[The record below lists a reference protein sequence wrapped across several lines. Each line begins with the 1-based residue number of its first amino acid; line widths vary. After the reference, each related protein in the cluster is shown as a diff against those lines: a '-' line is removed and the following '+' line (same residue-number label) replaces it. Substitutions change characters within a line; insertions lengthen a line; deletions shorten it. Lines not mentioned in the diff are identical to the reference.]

1 MFRLCFR
8 QNPDC
13 PLPNNKK
20 RGRNT
25 TVATTVKVSKV
36 QMIYFKDFLRL
47 NFFIFKSLTFRRI
60 IGKVYRKADVRT
72 LADFTDNFKS

>member
-13 PLPNNKK
+13 PLPNNKSG
-20 RGRNT
+20 GRNT

-36 QMIYFKDFLRL
+36 QMIYFADFLRL
-47 NFFIFKSLTFRRI
+47 NFIFKILTFRRI
-60 IGKVYRKADVRT
+60 IGKAYRKADVRT
-72 LADFTDNFKS
+72 LADFTDDFKS